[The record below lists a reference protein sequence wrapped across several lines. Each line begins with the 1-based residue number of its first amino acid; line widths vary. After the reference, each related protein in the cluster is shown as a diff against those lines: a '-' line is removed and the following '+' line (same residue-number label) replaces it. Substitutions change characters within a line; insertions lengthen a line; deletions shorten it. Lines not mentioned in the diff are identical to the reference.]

1 MEATGRRL
9 RLLFADILGLERGKY
24 LFGENADA
32 GHAAFCIGVY
42 PLTTDKEILPI
53 PRLQFDVGLPD
64 VEAELDRE
72 TLRPGWEEGTDLGIA
87 DVRHHGV
94 PIEVDPRQA
103 LRTAVE
109 PWLAL
114 GLAPQVAFELEFFLL
129 EPAPEAGQGSGAGPG
144 AAGWRPAALPSHR
157 VYGTGMAVDPSG
169 TVDDVVR
176 TALAGHFP
184 VESWCSEFDSAA
196 FEVNLRYR
204 DALAAADE
212 AFLFR
217 LLVREVAQRHG
228 HAATFLGRPFGD
240 RGGSGLHLNVSF
252 RREDGSN
259 AIHDPAAPDGLSDL
273 GRHCTA
279 GLLARHRSLAALL
292 APHVN
297 AYKRLQPDMLNGY
310 WANWGYDDRSV
321 CVRIPPARGERSRL
335 EHRMADAAAN
345 PYLAAAAFL
354 HAARFG
360 AEERLQPPPP
370 QPAGQAPNTSVHV
383 PATLSEALEA
393 LRADKE
399 LCGALGEWL
408 VDSFVA
414 LKRAEW
420 ERYVAAVADPATTD
434 VTTWE
439 IDYYLPFY

>member
-1 MEATGRRL
+1 VL
-9 RLLFADILGLERGKY
+9 RA
-24 LFGENADA
+24 
-32 GHAAFCIGVY
+32 
-42 PLTTDKEILPI
+42 
-53 PRLQFDVGLPD
+53 
-64 VEAELDRE
+64 
-72 TLRPGWEEGTDLGIA
+72 
-87 DVRHHGV
+87 
-94 PIEVDPRQA
+94 
-103 LRTAVE
+103 AVE

-114 GLAPQVAFELEFFLL
+114 GLVPQVAFELEFFLL
-129 EPAPEAGQGSGAGPG
+129 EPAPGQDGGWGP
-144 AAGWRPAALPSHR
+144 AVLPSHR

-169 TVDDVVR
+169 TVDAIVR

-184 VESWCSEFDSAA
+184 VESWSSEFDSAA
-196 FEVNLRYR
+196 FEVNLHYR
-204 DALAAADE
+204 DALPAADE

-228 HAATFLGRPFGD
+228 RAATFLGRPFGD

-252 RREDGSN
+252 RRQDGSN
-259 AIHDPAAPDGLSDL
+259 AIHDPGAPDGLSDL
-273 GRHCTA
+273 GRHCIG
-279 GLLARHRSLAALL
+279 GLLAHHRGMSALL

-321 CVRIPPARGERSRL
+321 CVRVPPARGERSRL

-360 AEERLQPPPP
+360 VEGRLGPPPP
-370 QPAGQAPNTSVHV
+370 QPVGEAPNTDVHV
-383 PATLSEALEA
+383 PATLAEALDA
-393 LRADKE
+393 LEADKE
-399 LCGALGEWL
+399 LRGALGDWL
-408 VDSFVA
+408 VEAFVA

-420 ERYVAAVADPATTD
+420 ERYDAAVTDTATTD
-434 VTTWE
+434 VTPWE